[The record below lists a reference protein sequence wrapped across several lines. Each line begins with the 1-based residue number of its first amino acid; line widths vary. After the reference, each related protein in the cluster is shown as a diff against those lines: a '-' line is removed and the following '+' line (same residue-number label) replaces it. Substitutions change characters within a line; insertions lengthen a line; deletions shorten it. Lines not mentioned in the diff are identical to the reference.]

1 LDSKNQ
7 LAGLCFSKLNRTLK
21 LEIPYLEWFSI
32 PLLTSEAGI
41 LSCWLYALGGKSME
55 HDVLII
61 GGGPAGLTAGIY
73 AGRGSLNTIILEKG
87 NPGGQIAQT
96 DEVENYPGFPDVV
109 SGPELSQRMVQ
120 QAEKF
125 GAKIVFDEVLSLEK
139 IAGGF
144 SIKGYDKTYTTKVVI
159 IATGAN
165 PKRLNVPGEDKFYG
179 RGVSTCATCDG
190 FFYRGKH
197 VIVVGGGDA
206 AIEEGTFLTKFA
218 ETVTVVHRRSELR
231 ANKVAQDRAFRNPKM
246 KFVWNTVVEEVLGD
260 ETVTGV
266 KVKNLET
273 GESSTMP
280 TDGVFIYVGHEPN
293 TGFLSGTLELNNH
306 GYVAVK
312 DEIYTS
318 VEGIYSAGDVS
329 DEIYRQLSTSV
340 GAGTKAAMKAEKYI
354 ADLEDQHVQL
364 ATGSSVAVAA
374 D

>member
-1 LDSKNQ
+1 
-7 LAGLCFSKLNRTLK
+7 
-21 LEIPYLEWFSI
+21 
-32 PLLTSEAGI
+32 
-41 LSCWLYALGGKSME
+41 ME
-55 HDVLII
+55 YDVLII

-73 AGRGSLNTIILEKG
+73 AGRGSLNTVILEKG

-96 DEVENYPGFPDVV
+96 DEVENYPGFPDVI
-109 SGPELSQRMVQ
+109 SGPELSSRMVQ

-125 GAKIVFDEVLSLEK
+125 GAKIVFDEVMSLEK
-139 IAGGF
+139 VSGGF

-165 PKRLNVPGEDKFYG
+165 PKRLDVPGEDKFYG

-246 KFVWNTVVEEVLGD
+246 KFVWNTVIEEVLGD
-260 ETVTGV
+260 EVVTGV

-273 GESSTMP
+273 GESSVMS

-318 VEGIYSAGDVS
+318 VEGVYSAGDVS

-354 ADLEDQHVQL
+354 ADLEDQHHVQPV
-364 ATGSSVAVAA
+364 ASSIVAVAA